1 MSDGGAKCPEPPTS
15 YVNFHCGDIE
25 LGEQAPNQ
33 ESLGPIAVTVESQ
46 PVPFHTLI
54 LDLAG
59 VCFIDLMGIKV
70 LTKVL
75 NFGLFATL
83 FDLWDFIFH
92 LISHATWTVFYKNHP
107 LTAAFPHTDELQLR
121 DAGH

>member
-1 MSDGGAKCPEPPTS
+1 MSDGSAKWPEPPTC

-25 LGEQAPNQ
+25 PGEQAPNQ
-33 ESLGPIAVTVESQ
+33 ESPSPTAVTVESQ

-75 NFGLFATL
+75 NFCLFATL
-83 FDLWDFIFH
+83 FGL
-92 LISHATWTVFYKNHP
+92 
-107 LTAAFPHTDELQLR
+107 
-121 DAGH
+121 